1 MHTNPPSPFNILA
14 LLLLSIMHYSLVGR
28 SKRSDLRHA
37 KPNEILCVVGRY
49 ACSVYITH
57 FYNHVCDKKHL
68 KNKKLNNP
76 VHLIYLHFYCSQLC
90 NIACKGEQKMRL
102 DKFTIKAQE
111 ALQSAQSL
119 ASEKHNPELSTEHLM
134 QSLINQTDGIV
145 TPIFQKLGV
154 DVHGITAVLE
164 DLIQKS
170 PKVQGVSS
178 DIRVSIPLQSV
189 LETALKEATSLK
201 DEYVSTEHLL
211 IACAE
216 SKQDKVGKI
225 LSDAGITKDK
235 ILKALVDIRGN
246 QRITDQNPEDKY
258 QTLTRF
264 GRELTQ
270 EAMTGKLDPVIGRD
284 DEIRRVM
291 QVLSR
296 RRKNNPV
303 LIGEPGVGKT
313 AIVEGL
319 AQRIADGDVPESL
332 REKRLIALDLGA
344 LIAGSKYRGEFEDRL
359 KAVLADVEQ
368 AEGQVVLFIDE
379 LHTIVGAGAAEGAVD
394 ASNMLKPAL
403 ARGELRCIGATT
415 LDEYRKHIEKDA
427 ALERRFQPVLV
438 QEPSAE
444 DTIAILR
451 GLKERYETH
460 HGVQI
465 QDNAIVAAATLSKR
479 YISDRFL
486 PDKAVDLIDEAASRL
501 RIEIDSVPEV
511 IDEVERR
518 IIQLQIEQ
526 QALEKEDDDASKQR
540 VKKLNL
546 DLAELKEK
554 SNALKAGWKNEKENL
569 GQIRKLMEQI
579 ETLRFE
585 SEQAKRTGNLA
596 KASELE
602 YGKIPALE
610 TELETLREAVEADE
624 NGTQMLKEHVS
635 AEDIAEIVAK
645 WTGIPVYRLMEGETQ
660 KLLHM
665 EERLSEQVIGQ
676 NEAVSAVSNAI
687 RRSRVGLGDPEQPLG
702 SFLFMGP
709 TGVGKT
715 HLAKSLAEFLFD
727 DVNAIVRIDMSEY
740 MEKHTVSRL
749 IGAPPGYV
757 GYDEGGQLTEAVRRH
772 PYCVILLDE
781 VEKAHP
787 EVFNV
792 LLQMLDDGRMTDGQG
807 RTVDFKYTVVIM
819 TSNIGSQ
826 WISDSH
832 LRNDE
837 IRQKVMDAL
846 QAHFTPEFLN
856 RVDDLII
863 FDRLG
868 IEELKQIV
876 TLEITQLSARFAEKE
891 MTLTLTD
898 SAKTELVNR
907 GFDAVYGA
915 RPLRRTLQRDILN
928 PLAIDMLESKF
939 QDGDAIAVDF
949 ADGEFLFSAK

>member
-1 MHTNPPSPFNILA
+1 
-14 LLLLSIMHYSLVGR
+14 
-28 SKRSDLRHA
+28 
-37 KPNEILCVVGRY
+37 
-49 ACSVYITH
+49 
-57 FYNHVCDKKHL
+57 
-68 KNKKLNNP
+68 
-76 VHLIYLHFYCSQLC
+76 
-90 NIACKGEQKMRL
+90 MRF
-102 DKFTIKAQE
+102 DRFTIKTQE
-111 ALQSAQSL
+111 ALQTAQSL
-119 ASEKHNPELSTEHLM
+119 ASDAQNPELGVEHLM
-134 QSLINQTDGIV
+134 LALIRQTDGIV
-145 TPIFQKLGV
+145 TPIFQKLGI
-154 DVHGITAVLE
+154 DTAGITSAIEAVVE
-164 DLIQKS
+164 KT
-170 PKVQGVSS
+170 PKVEGTASEMR
-178 DIRVSIPLQSV
+178 IAHALQSV
-189 LETALKEATSLK
+189 LDTGFKEATALK

-216 SKQDKVGKI
+216 AKPNEVGKI
-225 LSDAGITKDK
+225 LREAGVTKDK

-258 QTLTRF
+258 QALTRF

-270 EAMTGKLDPVIGRD
+270 EAISGKLDPVIGRD

-291 QVLSR
+291 QVLAR

-368 AEGQVVLFIDE
+368 SEGQVILFIDE

-415 LDEYRKHIEKDA
+415 LDEHRKHIEKDA
-427 ALERRFQPVLV
+427 ALERRFQPVQV
-438 QEPSAE
+438 EEPSVE

-479 YISDRFL
+479 YISERFL
-486 PDKAVDLIDEAASRL
+486 PDKAVDLMDEAASRL
-501 RIEIDSVPEV
+501 RIEIDSVPEE

-526 QALEKEDDDASKQR
+526 QALEKEEDSASQQR
-540 VKKLNL
+540 LEKLIAE
-546 DLAELKEK
+546 LAELREK
-554 SNALKAGWKNEKENL
+554 ANALKAAWQNEKASL
-569 GQIRKLMEQI
+569 TQIGALMEQI
-579 ETLRFE
+579 EALRIE
-585 SEQAKRTGNLA
+585 SEQAKRVGNLGR
-596 KASELE
+596 ASELE
-602 YGKIPALE
+602 YGKIPELESQLKNVQEALE
-610 TELETLREAVEADE
+610 TGAQ
-624 NGTQMLKEHVS
+624 GTQMLKEQVD

-645 WTGIPVYRLMEGETQ
+645 WTGIPVFRLMEGETQ

-665 EERLSEQVIGQ
+665 EERLRELVIGQ
-676 NEAVSAVSNAI
+676 DEAVSAVSNAI
-687 RRSRVGLGDPEQPLG
+687 RRARVGLGDPDRPLG

-727 DVNAIVRIDMSEY
+727 DANAMTRIDMSEY

-757 GYDEGGQLTEAVRRH
+757 GYDEGGQLTEAIRRH

-787 EVFNV
+787 EAFNV

-807 RTVDFKYTVVIM
+807 RTVDFKNTVVIM

-826 WISDSH
+826 WI
-832 LRNDE
+832 NE
-837 IRQKVMDAL
+837 AL
-846 QAHFTPEFLN
+846 
-856 RVDDLII
+856 
-863 FDRLG
+863 
-868 IEELKQIV
+868 
-876 TLEITQLSARFAEKE
+876 
-891 MTLTLTD
+891 
-898 SAKTELVNR
+898 
-907 GFDAVYGA
+907 
-915 RPLRRTLQRDILN
+915 
-928 PLAIDMLESKF
+928 
-939 QDGDAIAVDF
+939 
-949 ADGEFLFSAK
+949 

>member
-1 MHTNPPSPFNILA
+1 
-14 LLLLSIMHYSLVGR
+14 
-28 SKRSDLRHA
+28 
-37 KPNEILCVVGRY
+37 
-49 ACSVYITH
+49 
-57 FYNHVCDKKHL
+57 
-68 KNKKLNNP
+68 
-76 VHLIYLHFYCSQLC
+76 
-90 NIACKGEQKMRL
+90 MRFDRL
-102 DKFTIKAQE
+102 TIKAQE
-111 ALQSAQSL
+111 ALETAQNLATDAQS
-119 ASEKHNPELSTEHLM
+119 PELNVEHLM
-134 QSLINQTDGIV
+134 LALLHQPDGIV
-145 TPIFQKLGV
+145 VPIFQKLGV
-154 DVHGITAVLE
+154 DTPEITSAVE
-164 DLIQKS
+164 SAVQKA
-170 PKVQGVSS
+170 PKVQGAASQMRIS
-178 DIRVSIPLQSV
+178 QALQSV
-189 LETALKEATSLK
+189 LDAAFKEATALK

-211 IACAE
+211 IASAE
-216 SKQDKVGKI
+216 AKQTEVGKT
-225 LSDAGITKDK
+225 LREADITKDK

-258 QTLTRF
+258 QALTRF
-264 GRELTQ
+264 GRDLTQ
-270 EAMTGKLDPVIGRD
+270 EAISGKLDPVIGRD

-332 REKRLIALDLGA
+332 KDKRLIALDLGA

-427 ALERRFQPVLV
+427 ALERRFQPVQV
-438 QEPSAE
+438 EEPSVE

-479 YISDRFL
+479 YISERFL
-486 PDKAVDLIDEAASRL
+486 PDKAVDLVDEAASRL
-501 RIEIDSVPEV
+501 RIEIDSVPEE

-518 IIQLQIEQ
+518 VIQLQIEQ
-526 QALEKEDDDASKQR
+526 QALEKEEDSASKQR
-540 VKKLNL
+540 LEKLTGE
-546 DLAELKEK
+546 LAELEEQAD
-554 SNALKAGWKNEKENL
+554 ALKARWQNEKANL
-569 GQIRKLMEQI
+569 TQIGELMEQI
-579 ETLRFE
+579 EILRTE
-585 SEQAKRTGNLA
+585 SEQAKRSGNLA
-596 KASELE
+596 RASELE
-602 YGKIPALE
+602 YGKIP
-610 TELETLREAVEADE
+610 ELESQLKTVRDTLER
-624 NGTQMLKEHVS
+624 NTQGTQMLKEQVH

-660 KLLHM
+660 KLVHM

-676 NEAVSAVSNAI
+676 DEAVSAVSNAI
-687 RRSRVGLGDPEQPLG
+687 RRARVGLGDPDQPLG

-727 DVNAIVRIDMSEY
+727 DANAMTRIDMSEY
-740 MEKHTVSRL
+740 MERHTVSRL

-772 PYCVILLDE
+772 PYCVMLLDE

-807 RTVDFKYTVVIM
+807 RTVDFKNTVVIM

-826 WISDSH
+826 WISDA
-832 LRNDE
+832 LLDDKE
-837 IRQKVMDAL
+837 IRRKVMEAV
-846 QAHFTPEFLN
+846 QSHFPPEFLN
-856 RVDDLII
+856 RIDDLII

-868 IEELKQIV
+868 IEELKRIV
-876 TLEITQLSARFAEKE
+876 ALELTQLSQRFAEKE
-891 MTLTLTD
+891 MTLTLSE
-898 SAKTELVNR
+898 SANEELVNR
-907 GFDAVYGA
+907 GFDPVYGA
-915 RPLRRTLQRDILN
+915 RPLRRIIQRDILN
-928 PLAIDMLESKF
+928 PLAIQVLEGTF
-939 QDGDAIAVDF
+939 QDRDAIAVDF
-949 ADGEFLFSAK
+949 EDGEFVFKKA

>member
-1 MHTNPPSPFNILA
+1 
-14 LLLLSIMHYSLVGR
+14 
-28 SKRSDLRHA
+28 
-37 KPNEILCVVGRY
+37 
-49 ACSVYITH
+49 
-57 FYNHVCDKKHL
+57 
-68 KNKKLNNP
+68 
-76 VHLIYLHFYCSQLC
+76 
-90 NIACKGEQKMRL
+90 MRL
-102 DKFTIKAQE
+102 DRFTIKAQE
-111 ALQSAQSL
+111 ALQSAQTL
-119 ASEKHNPELSTEHLM
+119 ASEAQNPELGVEHLM
-134 QSLINQTDGIV
+134 LSLIKQTDGIV
-145 TPIFQKLGV
+145 APIFQKLGV
-154 DVHGITAVLE
+154 DIQGIISALE
-164 DLIQKS
+164 DVVQKA

-178 DIRVSIPLQSV
+178 ELHISRPLQSV
-189 LETALKEATSLK
+189 LETALKEAITLK

-216 SKQDKVGKI
+216 SKKSEVGQI
-225 LSDAGITKDK
+225 LRDVGVTKDK
-235 ILKALVDIRGN
+235 ILKALVDIRGT

-258 QTLTRF
+258 QALTRF

-270 EAMTGKLDPVIGRD
+270 ESMSGKLDPVIGRD

-368 AEGQVVLFIDE
+368 AEGQVILFIDE

-427 ALERRFQPVLV
+427 ALERRFQPVQV
-438 QEPSAE
+438 QEPSVE

-465 QDNAIVAAATLSKR
+465 QDNAIVSAATLSKR

-486 PDKAVDLIDEAASRL
+486 PDKAVDLVDEAAARL
-501 RIEIDSVPEV
+501 RIEIDSVPEQ

-518 IIQLQIEQ
+518 IIQLQMEQ
-526 QALEKEDDDASKQR
+526 QALEKEDDGVSKQR
-540 VKKLNL
+540 LEKLNAE
-546 DLAELKEK
+546 LAELKEK
-554 SNALKAGWKNEKENL
+554 VDALKAGWQNEKANL
-569 GQIRKLMEQI
+569 IQIRELMEQI
-579 ETLRFE
+579 EALRIE
-585 SEQAKRTGNLA
+585 SEQAKRSGNLA

-602 YGKIPALE
+602 YGKIPTLE
-610 TELETLREAVEADE
+610 SQLKTLREAVETDA
-624 NGTQMLKEHVS
+624 NGTQMLKERMS

-665 EERLSEQVIGQ
+665 EERLCEQVIGQ

-687 RRSRVGLGDPEQPLG
+687 RRSRVGLGDPDRPLG

-715 HLAKSLAEFLFD
+715 HLAKSLSEFLFD

-807 RTVDFKYTVVIM
+807 RTVDFKNTVVIM

-826 WISDSH
+826 WISDTH
-832 LRNDE
+832 LATEE
-837 IRQKVMDAL
+837 IRRKVMDAL
-846 QAHFTPEFLN
+846 QAHFPPEFLN

-868 IEELKQIV
+868 IDELKQIV
-876 TLEITQLSARFAEKE
+876 TLELSKLSVQFAEKD
-891 MTLTLTD
+891 MTLTLTE
-898 SAKTELVNR
+898 SAKEELVKR

-928 PLAIDMLESKF
+928 PLAIDMLEGNF
-939 QDGDAIAVDF
+939 HDGDVIVADF
-949 ADGEFLFSAK
+949 ASEKFIFSVEKV

>member
-1 MHTNPPSPFNILA
+1 
-14 LLLLSIMHYSLVGR
+14 
-28 SKRSDLRHA
+28 
-37 KPNEILCVVGRY
+37 
-49 ACSVYITH
+49 
-57 FYNHVCDKKHL
+57 
-68 KNKKLNNP
+68 
-76 VHLIYLHFYCSQLC
+76 
-90 NIACKGEQKMRL
+90 MRFDRL
-102 DKFTIKAQE
+102 TIKAQE
-111 ALQSAQSL
+111 ALETAQNL
-119 ASEKHNPELSTEHLM
+119 ATDAQNPELSVEHLM
-134 QSLINQTDGIV
+134 LALIKQTDGIV
-145 TPIFQKLGV
+145 APIFQKLGV
-154 DVHGITAVLE
+154 DLAGITSTIEAAV
-164 DLIQKS
+164 QKM
-170 PKVQGVSS
+170 PQVQGTASEM
-178 DIRVSIPLQSV
+178 RMAHALQSV
-189 LETALKEATSLK
+189 LDTGFKEATALKDA
-201 DEYVSTEHLL
+201 YVSTEHLL

-216 SKQDKVGKI
+216 AKQNEVGKI
-225 LSDAGITKDK
+225 LREAGVTKDK

-258 QTLTRF
+258 QALTRF

-270 EAMTGKLDPVIGRD
+270 EAISGKLDPVIGRD

-319 AQRIADGDVPESL
+319 AQRIANGDVPESL

-427 ALERRFQPVLV
+427 ALERRFQPVQV
-438 QEPSAE
+438 EEPSVE

-479 YISDRFL
+479 YISERFL
-486 PDKAVDLIDEAASRL
+486 PDKAVDLVDEAASRL
-501 RIEIDSVPEV
+501 RIEIDSVPEE

-526 QALEKEDDDASKQR
+526 QALEKEEDSASQQR
-540 VKKLNL
+540 LEKLIAE
-546 DLAELKEK
+546 LAELKEQA
-554 SNALKAGWKNEKENL
+554 NALKAAWQNEKASL
-569 GQIRKLMEQI
+569 TQIGELMEQI
-579 ETLRFE
+579 ESLRIE
-585 SEQAKRTGNLA
+585 SEQAKRAGNLA
-596 KASELE
+596 RASELE
-602 YGKIPALE
+602 YGRIP
-610 TELETLREAVEADE
+610 ELESQLKNVRGTLEANAQ
-624 NGTQMLKEHVS
+624 GTQMLKEQVG

-660 KLLHM
+660 KLIHM
-665 EERLSEQVIGQ
+665 EERLCEQVIGQ

-687 RRSRVGLGDPEQPLG
+687 RRARVGLGDPDRPLG

-727 DVNAIVRIDMSEY
+727 DANAMTRIDMSEY

-807 RTVDFKYTVVIM
+807 RTVDFKNAVVIM

-826 WISDSH
+826 WISDA
-832 LRNDE
+832 LLDGKE
-837 IRQKVMDAL
+837 IRRKVMEAV
-846 QAHFTPEFLN
+846 QSHFPPEFLN
-856 RVDDLII
+856 RIDDLII

-868 IEELKQIV
+868 IEALKRIV
-876 TLEITQLSARFAEKE
+876 TLELAQLSQRFAEKE
-891 MTLTLTD
+891 MTLTLSE
-898 SAKTELVNR
+898 SANDALVKR

-915 RPLRRTLQRDILN
+915 RPLRRTIQRDILN
-928 PLAIDMLESKF
+928 PLAIQILEGTF
-939 QDGDAIAVDF
+939 HDGDTIAVGF
-949 ADGEFLFSAK
+949 EEGEFVFQKE

>member
-1 MHTNPPSPFNILA
+1 
-14 LLLLSIMHYSLVGR
+14 
-28 SKRSDLRHA
+28 
-37 KPNEILCVVGRY
+37 
-49 ACSVYITH
+49 
-57 FYNHVCDKKHL
+57 
-68 KNKKLNNP
+68 
-76 VHLIYLHFYCSQLC
+76 
-90 NIACKGEQKMRL
+90 MRF
-102 DKFTIKAQE
+102 DRFTIKAQE
-111 ALQSAQSL
+111 ALETAQNLATDAQS
-119 ASEKHNPELSTEHLM
+119 PELGVEHLM
-134 QSLINQTDGIV
+134 LALIRQTDGIV
-145 TPIFQKLGV
+145 TPILQKLGV
-154 DVHGITAVLE
+154 DTDGITSTVEAAV
-164 DLIQKS
+164 QKA
-170 PKVQGVSS
+170 PKVQGAASEMR
-178 DIRVSIPLQSV
+178 IAAALQSV
-189 LETALKEATSLK
+189 LDAGFKEATALK

-216 SKQDKVGKI
+216 TKQSEVGKI
-225 LSDAGITKDK
+225 LREAGVTKDK
-235 ILKALVDIRGN
+235 ILKVLVDIRGT
-246 QRITDQNPEDKY
+246 QRVTDQNPEDKY
-258 QTLTRF
+258 QALTRF

-270 EAMTGKLDPVIGRD
+270 EAISGKLDPVIGRD

-427 ALERRFQPVLV
+427 ALERRFQPVQV
-438 QEPSAE
+438 EEPSVE

-479 YISDRFL
+479 YISERFL
-486 PDKAVDLIDEAASRL
+486 PDKAVDLVDEAASRL
-501 RIEIDSVPEV
+501 RIEIDSVPEE
-511 IDEVERR
+511 IDEVEHR

-526 QALEKEDDDASKQR
+526 QALEKEEDDASQQR
-540 VKKLNL
+540 LEKLIAE
-546 DLAELKEK
+546 LAELKERA
-554 SNALKAGWKNEKENL
+554 NALKAAWQNEKANL
-569 GQIRKLMEQI
+569 TQIGELMEQI
-579 ETLRFE
+579 EGLRIE

-596 KASELE
+596 RASELE
-602 YGKIPALE
+602 YGQIPALE
-610 TELETLREAVEADE
+610 AQLKSVREAVETDTH
-624 NGTQMLKEHVS
+624 GTQMLKEHVS

-660 KLLHM
+660 KLIHM
-665 EERLSEQVIGQ
+665 EERLQKQVIGQ
-676 NEAVSAVSNAI
+676 DEAVSAVSNAI
-687 RRSRVGLGDPEQPLG
+687 RRARVGLGDPERPLG

-727 DVNAIVRIDMSEY
+727 DANAMARIDMSEY

-807 RTVDFKYTVVIM
+807 RTVDFKNAVVIM

-826 WISDSH
+826 WISDA
-832 LRNDE
+832 LLDGKE
-837 IRQKVMDAL
+837 IRQKVMEAV
-846 QAHFTPEFLN
+846 QTHFPPEFLN
-856 RVDDLII
+856 RIDDLIV

-868 IEELKQIV
+868 IKALKRIV
-876 TLEITQLSARFAEKE
+876 TLELVQLSKRFAEKE
-891 MTLTLTD
+891 MTLTLSE
-898 SAKTELVNR
+898 SANEELVKR
-907 GFDAVYGA
+907 GFDTVYGA

-928 PLAIDMLESKF
+928 PLAIQMLEGTF
-939 QDGDAIAVDF
+939 QDGDAITVDF
-949 ADGEFLFSAK
+949 ENEEFVFRRN

>member
-1 MHTNPPSPFNILA
+1 
-14 LLLLSIMHYSLVGR
+14 
-28 SKRSDLRHA
+28 
-37 KPNEILCVVGRY
+37 
-49 ACSVYITH
+49 
-57 FYNHVCDKKHL
+57 
-68 KNKKLNNP
+68 
-76 VHLIYLHFYCSQLC
+76 
-90 NIACKGEQKMRL
+90 MRF
-102 DKFTIKAQE
+102 DRFTIKAQE
-111 ALQSAQSL
+111 ALQTAQSL
-119 ASEKHNPELSTEHLM
+119 ASDAQNPELGVEHLM
-134 QSLINQTDGIV
+134 LALIRQTDGIV

-154 DVHGITAVLE
+154 DSAGITSAIEAVVE
-164 DLIQKS
+164 KT
-170 PKVQGVSS
+170 PKVQGTASEMR
-178 DIRVSIPLQSV
+178 IAHALQSV
-189 LETALKEATSLK
+189 LDTGFKEATALK

-216 SKQDKVGKI
+216 AKPNEVGKI
-225 LSDAGITKDK
+225 LREAGVTKDK

-258 QTLTRF
+258 QALTRF

-270 EAMTGKLDPVIGRD
+270 EAISGKLDPVIGRD

-291 QVLSR
+291 QVLAR

-368 AEGQVVLFIDE
+368 SEGQVILFIDE

-415 LDEYRKHIEKDA
+415 LDEHRKHIEKDA
-427 ALERRFQPVLV
+427 ALERRFQPVQV
-438 QEPSAE
+438 EEPSVE

-479 YISDRFL
+479 YISERFL
-486 PDKAVDLIDEAASRL
+486 PDKAVDLMDEAASRL
-501 RIEIDSVPEV
+501 RIEIDSVPEE

-526 QALEKEDDDASKQR
+526 QALEKEEDSASQQR
-540 VKKLNL
+540 LEKLIAE
-546 DLAELKEK
+546 LAELREK
-554 SNALKAGWKNEKENL
+554 ANTLKAAWQNEKASL
-569 GQIRKLMEQI
+569 TQIGALMEQI
-579 ETLRFE
+579 EALRIE
-585 SEQAKRTGNLA
+585 SEQAKRVGNLGR
-596 KASELE
+596 ASELE
-602 YGKIPALE
+602 YGKIPELESQLKNVREALE
-610 TELETLREAVEADE
+610 TGAQ
-624 NGTQMLKEHVS
+624 GTQMLKEQVD

-645 WTGIPVYRLMEGETQ
+645 WTGIPVFRLMEGETQ

-665 EERLSEQVIGQ
+665 EERLRELVIGQ
-676 NEAVSAVSNAI
+676 DEAVSAVSNAI
-687 RRSRVGLGDPEQPLG
+687 RRARVGLGDPDRPLG

-727 DVNAIVRIDMSEY
+727 DANAMTRIDMSEY

-757 GYDEGGQLTEAVRRH
+757 GYDEGGQLTEAIRRH

-807 RTVDFKYTVVIM
+807 RTVDFKNTVVIM

-826 WISDSH
+826 WINEALLDTK
-832 LRNDE
+832 E
-837 IRQKVMDAL
+837 IRRKVMEAV
-846 QAHFTPEFLN
+846 QTHFPPEFLN
-856 RVDDLII
+856 RIDDLII
-863 FDRLG
+863 FERLG

-876 TLEITQLSARFAEKE
+876 TLELAQLSHRFAEKE
-891 MTLTLTD
+891 MTLALTE
-898 SAKTELVNR
+898 SANEELVKH

-915 RPLRRTLQRDILN
+915 RPLRRTIQRDILN
-928 PLAIDMLESKF
+928 PLAIQILDGTF
-939 QDGDAIAVDF
+939 HDGDAIAVDLEN
-949 ADGEFLFSAK
+949 GEFIFGKA

>member
-1 MHTNPPSPFNILA
+1 MQF
-14 LLLLSIMHYSLVGR
+14 
-28 SKRSDLRHA
+28 D
-37 KPNEILCVVGRY
+37 
-49 ACSVYITH
+49 
-57 FYNHVCDKKHL
+57 
-68 KNKKLNNP
+68 
-76 VHLIYLHFYCSQLC
+76 
-90 NIACKGEQKMRL
+90 RL
-102 DKFTIKAQE
+102 TIKAQE
-111 ALQSAQSL
+111 ALQTAQSL
-119 ASEKHNPELSTEHLM
+119 SSQAQSPELGVEHLM
-134 QSLINQTDGIV
+134 VALITQTDGIV
-145 TPIFQKLGV
+145 TPIFQKLGA
-154 DVHGITAVLE
+154 DTASIKAAIEGVIE
-164 DLIQKS
+164 KA
-170 PKVQGVSS
+170 PKVHRAGSELYIS
-178 DIRVSIPLQSV
+178 AALQTV
-189 LETALKEATSLK
+189 LDNAMKEATTLK

-216 SKQDKVGKI
+216 TKQSETGKI
-225 LSDAGITKDK
+225 LREAGVTKDK
-235 ILKALVDIRGN
+235 ILAALVDIRGN
-246 QRITDQNPEDKY
+246 QRVTDQNPEDKY
-258 QTLTRF
+258 QALTRF

-270 EAMTGKLDPVIGRD
+270 EALAGRLDPVIGRD

-319 AQRIADGDVPESL
+319 AQRIADGDVPETL
-332 REKRLIALDLGA
+332 REKRLTALDLGA

-359 KAVLADVEQ
+359 KAVLADIEQ
-368 AEGQVVLFIDE
+368 AEGQVILFIDE

-415 LDEYRKHIEKDA
+415 LDEYRKYIEKDA
-427 ALERRFQPVLV
+427 ALERRFQPVQVL
-438 QEPSAE
+438 EPSVE

-479 YISDRFL
+479 YLSERFL
-486 PDKAVDLIDEAASRL
+486 PDKAVDLVDEAASRL
-501 RIEIDSVPEV
+501 RIEIDSVPEE

-526 QALEKEDDDASKQR
+526 QALMKEDDAAARQR
-540 VKKLNL
+540 LEKLNAE
-546 DLAELKEK
+546 LAELKERA
-554 SNALKAGWKNEKENL
+554 NALKASWQNEKANL
-569 GQIRKLMEQI
+569 VQIRELMEQI
-579 ETLRFE
+579 EALRIE
-585 SEQAKRTGNLA
+585 SEQAKRSGALG

-602 YGKIPALE
+602 YGRIPALE
-610 TELETLREAVEADE
+610 KQLQALREDAVGEPSRSRQSDNA
-624 NGTQMLKEHVS
+624 TSHSRLLKEHVS

-645 WTGIPVYRLMEGETQ
+645 WTGIPVFRLMEGETQ

-665 EERLSEQVIGQ
+665 EERLREQVIGQ
-676 NEAVSAVSNAI
+676 NEAVAAVSNAI
-687 RRSRVGLGDPEQPLG
+687 RRARVGLGDPGKPLG

-727 DVNAIVRIDMSEY
+727 DANAMVRMDMSEY

-757 GYDEGGQLTEAVRRH
+757 GYDEGGQLTEAVRRQ

-807 RTVDFKYTVVIM
+807 RTVDFKNTVVIM
-819 TSNIGSQ
+819 SSNIGSQ
-826 WISDSH
+826 WITDARLMPEE
-832 LRNDE
+832 LR
-837 IRQKVMDAL
+837 RKVMDAL
-846 QAHFTPEFLN
+846 RAHFPPEFLN
-856 RVDDLII
+856 RIDDLVI
-863 FDRLG
+863 FERLG
-868 IEELKQIV
+868 MDELKRIV
-876 TLEITQLSARFAEKE
+876 TLELAHLSTRFAEKE
-891 MTLTLTD
+891 MTLTLSD
-898 SAKTELVNR
+898 AAKAQLVER
-907 GFDAVYGA
+907 GFDEVYGA
-915 RPLRRTLQRDILN
+915 RPLRRVLQRDILN
-928 PLAIDMLESKF
+928 PLAIQMLEGTFS
-939 QDGDAIAVDF
+939 DGDAIAADF
-949 ADGEFLFSAK
+949 ANGEFVFQKE

>member
-1 MHTNPPSPFNILA
+1 
-14 LLLLSIMHYSLVGR
+14 
-28 SKRSDLRHA
+28 
-37 KPNEILCVVGRY
+37 
-49 ACSVYITH
+49 
-57 FYNHVCDKKHL
+57 
-68 KNKKLNNP
+68 
-76 VHLIYLHFYCSQLC
+76 
-90 NIACKGEQKMRL
+90 MRL
-102 DKFTIKAQE
+102 DRFTIKAQE
-111 ALQSAQSL
+111 ALQTAQTL
-119 ASEKHNPELSTEHLM
+119 ASKAQNPELGVEHLM
-134 QSLINQTDGIV
+134 LSLIKQADGIV

-154 DVHGITAVLE
+154 DIQEITSALE
-164 DLIQKS
+164 NIVQKA

-178 DIRVSIPLQSV
+178 ELHLSKSLQSV
-189 LETALKEATSLK
+189 LETAFKEATTLK

-211 IACAE
+211 LACTE
-216 SKQDKVGKI
+216 SKQGEAGQT
-225 LSDAGITKDK
+225 LRDAGITKDK
-235 ILKALVDIRGN
+235 ILKALVDIRGT
-246 QRITDQNPEDKY
+246 QRVTDQNPEDKY
-258 QTLTRF
+258 QALTRF

-270 EAMTGKLDPVIGRD
+270 EAVSGKLDPVIGRD

-368 AEGQVVLFIDE
+368 AEGQVILFVDE

-403 ARGELRCIGATT
+403 ARGKLRCIGATT

-427 ALERRFQPVLV
+427 ALERRFQPVQV
-438 QEPSAE
+438 HEPSVE

-486 PDKAVDLIDEAASRL
+486 PDKAVDLVDEAASRL
-501 RIEIDSVPEV
+501 RIEIDSVPEQ

-518 IIQLQIEQ
+518 IIQLQMEQ

-540 VKKLNL
+540 LKKLSL
-546 DLAELKEK
+546 ELVELNEK
-554 SNALKAGWKNEKENL
+554 ADALKASWQNEKTNL
-569 GQIRKLMEQI
+569 EKIRELMKQI
-579 ETLRFE
+579 EALRTE

-596 KASELE
+596 TASELE

-610 TELETLREAVEADE
+610 AQLKTLREAIETEA
-624 NGTQMLKEHVS
+624 NGTYMLKERVG

-665 EERLSEQVIGQ
+665 EERLREQVIGQ
-676 NEAVSAVSNAI
+676 DEAVSAVSNAI
-687 RRSRVGLGDPEQPLG
+687 RRSRVGLGDPDRPLG

-727 DVNAIVRIDMSEY
+727 DVNAMVRIDMSEY

-749 IGAPPGYV
+749 IGAPPGYI
-757 GYDEGGQLTEAVRRH
+757 GYDEGGQLTEAIRHH

-807 RTVDFKYTVVIM
+807 RTVDFKNTVVIM

-826 WISDSH
+826 WISDTH
-832 LRNDE
+832 LATEE
-837 IRQKVMDAL
+837 IRLKVMDAL
-846 QAHFTPEFLN
+846 QAHFPPEFLN

-868 IEELKQIV
+868 IDELKQIV
-876 TLEITQLSARFAEKE
+876 TLELSKLSVRFAEKD
-891 MTLTLTD
+891 MALTLTE
-898 SAKTELVNR
+898 SAKEELVNR

-928 PLAIDMLESKF
+928 PLAIDMLEGNF
-939 QDGDAIAVDF
+939 HDGDAIAANF
-949 ADGEFLFSAK
+949 ADGKFVFNHCKDK

>member
-1 MHTNPPSPFNILA
+1 MQF
-14 LLLLSIMHYSLVGR
+14 
-28 SKRSDLRHA
+28 D
-37 KPNEILCVVGRY
+37 
-49 ACSVYITH
+49 
-57 FYNHVCDKKHL
+57 
-68 KNKKLNNP
+68 
-76 VHLIYLHFYCSQLC
+76 
-90 NIACKGEQKMRL
+90 RL
-102 DKFTIKAQE
+102 TIKAQE
-111 ALQSAQSL
+111 ALQTAQSL
-119 ASEKHNPELSTEHLM
+119 SSQAQSPELGVEHLM
-134 QSLINQTDGIV
+134 VALITQTDGIV
-145 TPIFQKLGV
+145 TPIFQKLGA
-154 DVHGITAVLE
+154 DTASIKAAIEGVIE
-164 DLIQKS
+164 KA
-170 PKVQGVSS
+170 PKVHRAGSELYIS
-178 DIRVSIPLQSV
+178 AALQTV
-189 LETALKEATSLK
+189 LDNAMKEATTLK

-216 SKQDKVGKI
+216 TKQSETGKI
-225 LSDAGITKDK
+225 LRDAGVTKDK
-235 ILKALVDIRGN
+235 ILAALVDIRGN
-246 QRITDQNPEDKY
+246 RRVTDQNPEDKY
-258 QTLTRF
+258 QALTRF

-270 EAMTGKLDPVIGRD
+270 EALAGKLDPVIGRD

-319 AQRIADGDVPESL
+319 AQRIADGDVPETL
-332 REKRLIALDLGA
+332 REKRLTALDLGA

-359 KAVLADVEQ
+359 KAVLADIEQ
-368 AEGQVVLFIDE
+368 AEGQVILFIDE

-415 LDEYRKHIEKDA
+415 LDEYRKYIEKDA
-427 ALERRFQPVLV
+427 ALERRFQPVQVL
-438 QEPSAE
+438 EPSVE

-479 YISDRFL
+479 YLSERFL
-486 PDKAVDLIDEAASRL
+486 PDKAVDLVDEAASRL
-501 RIEIDSVPEV
+501 RIEIDSVPEE

-526 QALEKEDDDASKQR
+526 QALMKEDDAAAKQR
-540 VKKLNL
+540 LEKLNAE
-546 DLAELKEK
+546 LAELKERA
-554 SNALKAGWKNEKENL
+554 NALKANWQNEKANL
-569 GQIRKLMEQI
+569 VQIRELMEQI
-579 ETLRFE
+579 EALRIE
-585 SEQAKRTGNLA
+585 SEQAKRSGALG

-602 YGKIPALE
+602 YGRIPALE
-610 TELETLREAVEADE
+610 KQLQALREDAVEEPSRSRQSDNA
-624 NGTQMLKEHVS
+624 TSHSRLLKEHVS

-645 WTGIPVYRLMEGETQ
+645 WTGIPVFRLMEGETQ

-665 EERLSEQVIGQ
+665 EERLREQVIGQ
-676 NEAVSAVSNAI
+676 NEAVAAVSNAI
-687 RRSRVGLGDPEQPLG
+687 RRARVGLGDPGKPLG

-727 DVNAIVRIDMSEY
+727 DANAMVRMDMSEY

-757 GYDEGGQLTEAVRRH
+757 GYDEGGQLTEAVRRQ

-807 RTVDFKYTVVIM
+807 RTVDFKNTVVIM
-819 TSNIGSQ
+819 SSNIGSQ
-826 WISDSH
+826 WITDARLMPEE
-832 LRNDE
+832 LR
-837 IRQKVMDAL
+837 RKVMDAL
-846 QAHFTPEFLN
+846 RAHFPPEFLN
-856 RVDDLII
+856 RIDDLVI
-863 FDRLG
+863 FERLG
-868 IEELKQIV
+868 MDELKRIV
-876 TLEITQLSARFAEKE
+876 TLELAHLSTRFAEKE
-891 MTLTLTD
+891 MTLTLSD
-898 SAKTELVNR
+898 AAKAQLVER
-907 GFDAVYGA
+907 GFDEVYGA
-915 RPLRRTLQRDILN
+915 RPLRRVLQRDILN
-928 PLAIDMLESKF
+928 PLAIQMLEGTFS
-939 QDGDAIAVDF
+939 DGDAIAADF
-949 ADGEFLFSAK
+949 ANGEFVFQKE

>member
-1 MHTNPPSPFNILA
+1 
-14 LLLLSIMHYSLVGR
+14 
-28 SKRSDLRHA
+28 
-37 KPNEILCVVGRY
+37 
-49 ACSVYITH
+49 
-57 FYNHVCDKKHL
+57 
-68 KNKKLNNP
+68 
-76 VHLIYLHFYCSQLC
+76 
-90 NIACKGEQKMRL
+90 MRFDRL
-102 DKFTIKAQE
+102 TIKAQE
-111 ALQSAQSL
+111 ALETAQNLATDAQS
-119 ASEKHNPELSTEHLM
+119 PELNVEHLM
-134 QSLINQTDGIV
+134 LALLRQTDGIV
-145 TPIFQKLGV
+145 APIFQKLGV
-154 DVHGITAVLE
+154 DTVEITSAVE
-164 DLIQKS
+164 SAVQKA
-170 PKVQGVSS
+170 PKVQGAASQMRIS
-178 DIRVSIPLQSV
+178 HALQSV
-189 LETALKEATSLK
+189 LDAGFKEATVLK

-216 SKQDKVGKI
+216 AKQTEVGRI
-225 LSDAGITKDK
+225 LREAGITKDK

-258 QTLTRF
+258 QALTRF
-264 GRELTQ
+264 GRDLTQ
-270 EAMTGKLDPVIGRD
+270 EALSGKLDPVIGRD

-332 REKRLIALDLGA
+332 RDKRLIALDLGA

-427 ALERRFQPVLV
+427 ALERRFQPVQV
-438 QEPSAE
+438 EEPSVE

-479 YISDRFL
+479 YISERFL
-486 PDKAVDLIDEAASRL
+486 PDKAVDLVDEAASRL
-501 RIEIDSVPEV
+501 RIEIDSVPEE

-526 QALEKEDDDASKQR
+526 QALEKEEDSASQQR
-540 VKKLNL
+540 LENL
-546 DLAELKEK
+546 TAELAQLEERAN
-554 SNALKAGWKNEKENL
+554 SLKARWQNEKTNL
-569 GQIRKLMEQI
+569 TRIGGLMEQI
-579 ETLRFE
+579 EVLRLE
-585 SEQAKRTGNLA
+585 SEQAKRAGNLA
-596 KASELE
+596 RASELE
-602 YGKIPALE
+602 YGQIPALE
-610 TELETLREAVEADE
+610 AELKTVRDTMERNTQ
-624 NGTQMLKEHVS
+624 GTQMLKEQVR

-645 WTGIPVYRLMEGETQ
+645 WTGIPVYRLMEGETR
-660 KLLHM
+660 KLVNM
-665 EERLSEQVIGQ
+665 EERLHEQVIGQ
-676 NEAVSAVSNAI
+676 DEAVRAVSNAI
-687 RRSRVGLGDPEQPLG
+687 RRARVGLGDPDRPLG

-727 DVNAIVRIDMSEY
+727 DANAMTRIDMSEY

-807 RTVDFKYTVVIM
+807 RTVDFKNAVVIM

-826 WISDSH
+826 WISDA
-832 LRNDE
+832 LLDEKE
-837 IRQKVMDAL
+837 IRRKVMEAV
-846 QAHFTPEFLN
+846 QSHFPPEFLN
-856 RVDDLII
+856 RIDDLII

-868 IEELKQIV
+868 IEELKRIV
-876 TLEITQLSARFAEKE
+876 TLELTQLSQRFAEKE
-891 MTLTLTD
+891 MTLTLSE
-898 SAKTELVNR
+898 SANEELVNR
-907 GFDAVYGA
+907 GFDPVYGA
-915 RPLRRTLQRDILN
+915 RPLRRTIQRDILN
-928 PLAIDMLESKF
+928 PLAIQILEGTF

-949 ADGEFLFSAK
+949 GNGEFAFKKA

>member
-1 MHTNPPSPFNILA
+1 M
-14 LLLLSIMHYSLVGR
+14 LL
-28 SKRSDLRHA
+28 D
-37 KPNEILCVVGRY
+37 
-49 ACSVYITH
+49 
-57 FYNHVCDKKHL
+57 
-68 KNKKLNNP
+68 
-76 VHLIYLHFYCSQLC
+76 
-90 NIACKGEQKMRL
+90 RL
-102 DKFTIKAQE
+102 TIKAQE
-111 ALQSAQSL
+111 ALQTAQSL
-119 ASEKHNPELSTEHLM
+119 SSEAQSPELSVEHLM
-134 QSLINQTDGIV
+134 LALITQTDGIV
-145 TPIFQKLGV
+145 TPIFQKLGAETA
-154 DVHGITAVLE
+154 GIKTALDKAVE
-164 DLIQKS
+164 KA
-170 PKVQGVSS
+170 PKVQRTGSELYIS
-178 DIRVSIPLQSV
+178 ASLQAV
-189 LETALKEATSLK
+189 LDNAMKEATTLK

-216 SKQDKVGKI
+216 TKQSETGKI
-225 LSDAGITKDK
+225 LRNAGVTKDK

-246 QRITDQNPEDKY
+246 QRVTDQNPEDKY
-258 QTLTRF
+258 QALTRF
-264 GRELTQ
+264 GRALTE
-270 EAMTGKLDPVIGRD
+270 EALAGKLDPVIGRD

-319 AQRIADGDVPESL
+319 AQRIADGDVPETL

-359 KAVLADVEQ
+359 KAVLADIEQ
-368 AEGQVVLFIDE
+368 AEGQVILFIDE

-427 ALERRFQPVLV
+427 ALERRFQPVQVL
-438 QEPSAE
+438 EPSVE

-479 YISDRFL
+479 YLSERFL
-486 PDKAVDLIDEAASRL
+486 PDKAVDLVDEAASRL
-501 RIEIDSVPEV
+501 RIEIDSVPEE

-526 QALEKEDDDASKQR
+526 QALMKEEDAAAKQR
-540 VKKLNL
+540 LEKLNAE
-546 DLAELKEK
+546 LAELKERA
-554 SNALKAGWKNEKENL
+554 NALKANWQNEKANL
-569 GQIRKLMEQI
+569 GQIRELMEQI
-579 ETLRFE
+579 EALRIE
-585 SEQAKRTGNLA
+585 SEQAKRSGDLG

-602 YGKIPALE
+602 YGRIPALE
-610 TELETLREAVEADE
+610 KQLQTLREDAAGETSRARQPDAPSRL
-624 NGTQMLKEHVS
+624 LKEHVN

-645 WTGIPVYRLMEGETQ
+645 WTGIPVFRLMEGETQ

-665 EERLSEQVIGQ
+665 EERLREQVIGQ
-676 NEAVSAVSNAI
+676 DEAVSAVSNAI
-687 RRSRVGLGDPEQPLG
+687 RRARVGLGDPGKPLG

-727 DVNAIVRIDMSEY
+727 DANAMVRIDMSEY

-757 GYDEGGQLTEAVRRH
+757 GYDEGGQLTEAVRRQ

-807 RTVDFKYTVVIM
+807 RTVDFKNAVVIM
-819 TSNIGSQ
+819 SSNIGSQ
-826 WISDSH
+826 WITDARLVADE
-832 LRNDE
+832 LR
-837 IRQKVMDAL
+837 RKVMDAL
-846 QAHFTPEFLN
+846 RAHFPPEFLN
-856 RVDDLII
+856 RIDDLVI
-863 FDRLG
+863 FERLG
-868 IEELKQIV
+868 KDELKRIV
-876 TLEITQLSARFAEKE
+876 TLELAHLSTRFAEKE
-891 MTLTLTD
+891 MTLTLSD
-898 SAKTELVNR
+898 AAKTELVER

-915 RPLRRTLQRDILN
+915 RPLRRVLQRDILN
-928 PLAIDMLESKF
+928 PLAIQMLERAF
-939 QDGDAIAVDF
+939 VDGDAIAADFVDGAF
-949 ADGEFLFSAK
+949 VFRKEEPIEGP

>member
-1 MHTNPPSPFNILA
+1 
-14 LLLLSIMHYSLVGR
+14 
-28 SKRSDLRHA
+28 
-37 KPNEILCVVGRY
+37 
-49 ACSVYITH
+49 
-57 FYNHVCDKKHL
+57 
-68 KNKKLNNP
+68 
-76 VHLIYLHFYCSQLC
+76 
-90 NIACKGEQKMRL
+90 MRFDRL
-102 DKFTIKAQE
+102 TIKAQE
-111 ALQSAQSL
+111 ALETAQNL
-119 ASEKHNPELSTEHLM
+119 ATDAQNPELSVEHLM
-134 QSLINQTDGIV
+134 LALIKQTDGIV
-145 TPIFQKLGV
+145 APIFQKLGV
-154 DVHGITAVLE
+154 DFAGITSGIAAAV
-164 DLIQKS
+164 QKM
-170 PKVQGVSS
+170 PKVQGTASE
-178 DIRVSIPLQSV
+178 IRMAHALQSV
-189 LETALKEATSLK
+189 LDAGFKEATALKDA
-201 DEYVSTEHLL
+201 YVSTEHLL

-216 SKQDKVGKI
+216 AKQTEVGKI
-225 LSDAGITKDK
+225 LREAGVTKDK

-258 QTLTRF
+258 QALTRF

-270 EAMTGKLDPVIGRD
+270 EAISGKLDPVIGRD

-359 KAVLADVEQ
+359 KAVLTDVEQ

-427 ALERRFQPVLV
+427 ALERRFQPVQV
-438 QEPSAE
+438 EEPSVE

-465 QDNAIVAAATLSKR
+465 QDNAIVAAAALSKR
-479 YISDRFL
+479 YISERFL
-486 PDKAVDLIDEAASRL
+486 PDKAVDLVDEAASRL
-501 RIEIDSVPEV
+501 RIEIDSVPEE

-526 QALEKEDDDASKQR
+526 QALEKEEDSVSQQR
-540 VKKLNL
+540 LEKLIAE
-546 DLAELKEK
+546 LAELKEQA
-554 SNALKAGWKNEKENL
+554 NALKAAWQNEKASL
-569 GQIRKLMEQI
+569 TQIGELMEQI
-579 ETLRFE
+579 EALRIE
-585 SEQAKRTGNLA
+585 SDQAKRAGNLA
-596 KASELE
+596 RASELE
-602 YGKIPALE
+602 YGRIP
-610 TELETLREAVEADE
+610 ELESQLNGVREAMEA
-624 NGTQMLKEHVS
+624 NAQGTQMLKEQVG

-660 KLLHM
+660 KLIHM
-665 EERLSEQVIGQ
+665 EERLQEQVIGQ
-676 NEAVSAVSNAI
+676 DEAVSAVSNAI
-687 RRSRVGLGDPEQPLG
+687 RRARVGLSDPDRPLG

-727 DVNAIVRIDMSEY
+727 DANAMTRIDMSEY

-807 RTVDFKYTVVIM
+807 RTVDFKNAVVIM

-826 WISDSH
+826 WISDA
-832 LRNDE
+832 LLDGKE
-837 IRQKVMDAL
+837 IRRKVMEAV
-846 QAHFTPEFLN
+846 QSHFPPEFLN
-856 RVDDLII
+856 RIDDLMI

-868 IEELKQIV
+868 IEALKRIV
-876 TLEITQLSARFAEKE
+876 TLELTRLSNRFAEKE
-891 MTLTLTD
+891 MTLTLSE
-898 SAKTELVNR
+898 SANEELVKR
-907 GFDAVYGA
+907 GFDTVYGA
-915 RPLRRTLQRDILN
+915 RPLRRTIQRDILN
-928 PLAIDMLESKF
+928 PLAIQMLEGIF
-939 QDGDAIAVDF
+939 HDGDTITVDF
-949 ADGEFLFSAK
+949 KEGEFVFEKA

>member
-1 MHTNPPSPFNILA
+1 
-14 LLLLSIMHYSLVGR
+14 
-28 SKRSDLRHA
+28 
-37 KPNEILCVVGRY
+37 
-49 ACSVYITH
+49 
-57 FYNHVCDKKHL
+57 
-68 KNKKLNNP
+68 
-76 VHLIYLHFYCSQLC
+76 
-90 NIACKGEQKMRL
+90 MRFDRL
-102 DKFTIKAQE
+102 TIRAQE
-111 ALQSAQSL
+111 ALETAQNLATDAQS
-119 ASEKHNPELSTEHLM
+119 PELNVEHLM
-134 QSLINQTDGIV
+134 LALLHQPDGIV

-154 DVHGITAVLE
+154 DTLEITSAVE
-164 DLIQKS
+164 SAVQKA
-170 PKVQGVSS
+170 PKVEGAASQMRISHA
-178 DIRVSIPLQSV
+178 LQSV
-189 LETALKEATSLK
+189 LDAGFKEATVLK

-216 SKQDKVGKI
+216 AKQTEVGRI
-225 LSDAGITKDK
+225 LREAGITKDK

-258 QTLTRF
+258 QALTRF
-264 GRELTQ
+264 GRDLTQ
-270 EAMTGKLDPVIGRD
+270 EAISGKLDPVIGRD

-332 REKRLIALDLGA
+332 RDKRLIALDLGA

-427 ALERRFQPVLV
+427 ALERRFQPVQV
-438 QEPSAE
+438 EEPSVE
-444 DTIAILR
+444 DTVAILR

-479 YISDRFL
+479 YISERFL
-486 PDKAVDLIDEAASRL
+486 PDKAVDLVDEAASRL
-501 RIEIDSVPEV
+501 RIEIDSVPEE
-511 IDEVERR
+511 IDEVDRR

-526 QALEKEDDDASKQR
+526 QALEKEEDSASQQR
-540 VKKLNL
+540 LEKLIGE
-546 DLAELKEK
+546 LAELEERAN
-554 SNALKAGWKNEKENL
+554 SLKARWQNEKANL
-569 GQIRKLMEQI
+569 TQIGGLMEQI
-579 ETLRFE
+579 ETLRIE
-585 SEQAKRTGNLA
+585 SEQAKRGGNLA
-596 KASELE
+596 RASELA
-602 YGKIPALE
+602 YGKIP
-610 TELETLREAVEADE
+610 ELESQLKTVRDAMER
-624 NGTQMLKEHVS
+624 NTQGTQMLKEQVR

-645 WTGIPVYRLMEGETQ
+645 WTGIPVYRLMEGETE
-660 KLLHM
+660 KLVNM
-665 EERLSEQVIGQ
+665 EERLREQVIGQ
-676 NEAVSAVSNAI
+676 DVAVSAVSNAI
-687 RRSRVGLGDPEQPLG
+687 RRARVGLGDPDRPLG

-727 DVNAIVRIDMSEY
+727 DANAMTRIDMSEY

-807 RTVDFKYTVVIM
+807 RTVDFKNAVVIM

-826 WISDSH
+826 WISDA
-832 LRNDE
+832 LLDE
-837 IRQKVMDAL
+837 KDIRRKVMEAV
-846 QAHFTPEFLN
+846 QSHFPPEFLN
-856 RVDDLII
+856 RIDDLII

-868 IEELKQIV
+868 IDALKRIV
-876 TLEITQLSARFAEKE
+876 TLELMQLSQRFAEKE
-891 MTLTLTD
+891 MTLVLSE
-898 SAKTELVNR
+898 SANEALVAR
-907 GFDAVYGA
+907 GFDPVYGA
-915 RPLRRTLQRDILN
+915 RPLRRTIQRDILN
-928 PLAIDMLESKF
+928 PLAIQILEGAF
-939 QDGDAIAVDF
+939 QDGDAITVDF
-949 ADGEFLFSAK
+949 GDGEFVFQKA

>member
-1 MHTNPPSPFNILA
+1 
-14 LLLLSIMHYSLVGR
+14 
-28 SKRSDLRHA
+28 
-37 KPNEILCVVGRY
+37 
-49 ACSVYITH
+49 
-57 FYNHVCDKKHL
+57 
-68 KNKKLNNP
+68 
-76 VHLIYLHFYCSQLC
+76 
-90 NIACKGEQKMRL
+90 MRL

-111 ALQSAQSL
+111 ALQSAQNL
-119 ASEKHNPELSTEHLM
+119 ASEKQNPEISVEHLLL
-134 QSLINQTDGIV
+134 SLIKQTDGIV
-145 TPIFQKLGV
+145 TPILQKLGAGIQ
-154 DVHGITAVLE
+154 GITSLLE
-164 DLIQKS
+164 VIIEKT
-170 PKVQGVSS
+170 PKVQGAQS
-178 DIRVSIPLQSV
+178 DLHISTALQSV
-189 LETALKEATSLK
+189 LETAEKEATSLK

-211 IACAE
+211 ISCAE
-216 SKQDKVGKI
+216 SKQSEVGKI
-225 LSDAGITKDK
+225 LRGEGTTKDN
-235 ILKALVDIRGN
+235 ILKALVDIRGT
-246 QRITDQNPEDKY
+246 QRITDQNPDEKY
-258 QTLTRF
+258 QALKRF
-264 GRELTQ
+264 GREMTQ

-319 AQRIADGDVPESL
+319 AQRIADSDVPESL
-332 REKRLIALDLGA
+332 RHKRLIALDIGG

-368 AEGQVVLFIDE
+368 AEGEVVLFIDE

-427 ALERRFQPVLV
+427 ALERRFQPVQV
-438 QEPSAE
+438 HEPSVE
-444 DTIAILR
+444 GTIAILR

-486 PDKAVDLIDEAASRL
+486 PDKAVDLVDEAASRL

-511 IDEVERR
+511 IDEIERR
-518 IIQLQIEQ
+518 TIQLQIEQ

-540 VKKLNL
+540 LEKLNQE
-546 DLAELKEK
+546 LAELKDK
-554 SNALKAGWKNEKENL
+554 VHVLKAGWQNEKTNL
-569 GQIRKLMEQI
+569 IQMHELMEQI
-579 ETLRFE
+579 ETLRIE
-585 SEQAKRTGNLA
+585 SEQAKRAGNLA
-596 KASELE
+596 AASEIE
-602 YGKIPALE
+602 YGKIP
-610 TELETLREAVEADE
+610 ELETHLNSLREELEANA
-624 NGTQMLKEHVS
+624 NGTHLLKERVS
-635 AEDIAEIVAK
+635 AEDIVDIVAK
-645 WTGIPVYRLMEGETQ
+645 WTGIPVYRLMEDETE
-660 KLLHM
+660 KLLNM
-665 EERLSEQVIGQ
+665 EERLRDNVIGQ
-676 NEAVSAVSNAI
+676 DEPVSAISNAI
-687 RRSRVGLGDPEQPLG
+687 RRSRVGLGDPERPLG

-727 DVNAIVRIDMSEY
+727 DVNALIRIDMSEY

-757 GYDEGGQLTEAVRRH
+757 GYEEGGQLTEAVRRH

-781 VEKAHP
+781 VEKAHS

-807 RTVDFKYTVVIM
+807 RTVDFKNTVVIM

-826 WISDSH
+826 WISDTH
-832 LRNDE
+832 LTKEE
-837 IRQKVMDAL
+837 IRNKVMDAL
-846 QAHFTPEFLN
+846 QTHFPPEFLN

-868 IEELKQIV
+868 VEELKEIV
-876 TLEITQLSARFAEKE
+876 SLELSKLSVRFAEKD
-891 MTLTLTD
+891 MTISLTD
-898 SAKTELVNR
+898 SAQTELVNR
-907 GFDAVYGA
+907 GYDAVYGA
-915 RPLRRTLQRDILN
+915 RPLRRTIQRELLN
-928 PLAIDMLESKF
+928 PLAVDMLEGKF
-939 QDGDAIAVDF
+939 HDGDAIVVNYIDDVF
-949 ADGEFLFSAK
+949 VFSIEN

>member
-1 MHTNPPSPFNILA
+1 
-14 LLLLSIMHYSLVGR
+14 
-28 SKRSDLRHA
+28 
-37 KPNEILCVVGRY
+37 
-49 ACSVYITH
+49 
-57 FYNHVCDKKHL
+57 
-68 KNKKLNNP
+68 
-76 VHLIYLHFYCSQLC
+76 
-90 NIACKGEQKMRL
+90 MRF
-102 DKFTIKAQE
+102 DRFTIKAQE
-111 ALQSAQSL
+111 ALETAQSI
-119 ASEKHNPELSTEHLM
+119 AADAHSPELGVEHLM
-134 QSLINQTDGIV
+134 LALIRQTDGIV
-145 TPIFQKLGV
+145 IPILQKLGV
-154 DVHGITAVLE
+154 DTTGITSAIETAV
-164 DLIQKS
+164 QKT
-170 PKVQGVSS
+170 PKVQGTAAEMR
-178 DIRVSIPLQSV
+178 IAPALQSV
-189 LETALKEATSLK
+189 LDAGFKEATALK

-211 IACAE
+211 VACAE
-216 SKQDKVGKI
+216 TKQSEVSK
-225 LSDAGITKDK
+225 LLREAGVTKDK
-235 ILKALVDIRGN
+235 ILKALVDIRGT
-246 QRITDQNPEDKY
+246 QRITDPNPEDKY
-258 QTLTRF
+258 QALTRF

-270 EAMTGKLDPVIGRD
+270 EAIAGKLDPVIGRD

-332 REKRLIALDLGA
+332 RDKRLIALDLGA

-427 ALERRFQPVLV
+427 ALERRFQPVQV
-438 QEPSAE
+438 EEPSVE

-465 QDNAIVAAATLSKR
+465 QDSAIVAAATLSKR
-479 YISDRFL
+479 YISERFL
-486 PDKAVDLIDEAASRL
+486 PDKAVDLVDEAASRL
-501 RIEIDSVPEV
+501 RIEIDSVPEE

-526 QALEKEDDDASKQR
+526 QALEKEEDSTSQQR
-540 VKKLNL
+540 LEKLTAE
-546 DLAELKEK
+546 LAELKERA
-554 SNALKAGWKNEKENL
+554 NALKAAWQNEKANL
-569 GQIRKLMEQI
+569 TQIGALMEQI
-579 ETLRFE
+579 EALRIA
-585 SEQAKRTGNLA
+585 SEQAKRAGNLGR
-596 KASELE
+596 ASEIE
-602 YGKIPALE
+602 YGKIPELESQLKTVRETLE
-610 TELETLREAVEADE
+610 TDAK
-624 NGTQMLKEHVS
+624 GTQMLKERVR

-645 WTGIPVYRLMEGETQ
+645 WTGIPVSRLMEGETQ
-660 KLLHM
+660 KLLNM
-665 EERLSEQVIGQ
+665 EERLREQVIGQ
-676 NEAVSAVSNAI
+676 DAAVSAVSNAI
-687 RRSRVGLGDPEQPLG
+687 RRARVGLGDPDRPLG

-727 DVNAIVRIDMSEY
+727 DANAMARIDMSEY

-781 VEKAHP
+781 VEKAHS

-807 RTVDFKYTVVIM
+807 RTVDFKNTVVIM

-826 WISDSH
+826 WISDA
-832 LRNDE
+832 LLDAKE
-837 IRQKVMDAL
+837 IRRKVMEAV
-846 QAHFTPEFLN
+846 QTHFPPEFLN
-856 RVDDLII
+856 RIDDLII

-868 IEELKQIV
+868 IEELKRIV
-876 TLEITQLSARFAEKE
+876 ALELTQLSHRFAEKE
-891 MTLTLTD
+891 MALTLSE
-898 SAKTELVNR
+898 SAKAELVER

-928 PLAIDMLESKF
+928 PLAIQMLEGTF
-939 QDGDAIAVDF
+939 HDGDTIAVDF
-949 ADGEFLFSAK
+949 ENGEFVFCKK